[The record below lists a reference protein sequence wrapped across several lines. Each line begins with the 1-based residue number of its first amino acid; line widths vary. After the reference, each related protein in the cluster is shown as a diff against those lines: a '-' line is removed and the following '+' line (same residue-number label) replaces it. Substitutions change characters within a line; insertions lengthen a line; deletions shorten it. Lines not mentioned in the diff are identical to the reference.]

1 MEPIEARKHDHI
13 RLSLTED
20 VQFENLP
27 TGFDSLHFEHL
38 ALPELDFA
46 EIDPSV
52 TLLGKRLAAPILIS
66 SMTGGPTLG
75 GTINQNLAKAAQKI
89 GVGMGLGS
97 QRITLEKPESTASFQ
112 VRDVA
117 PDILL
122 IGNVGAV
129 QLNYGVGLDECRRLV
144 DSVGADA
151 LYLHLNPLQE
161 VVQPEGDTNFK
172 GLLEKIRLVARD
184 LGVPVLV
191 KEVGS
196 GISGKLARQLAEAGI
211 AAIDVS
217 GAGGTSWAII
227 EAKRANTPL
236 QQSLGERFRDW
247 GIPTTVSLI
256 QCRDALPDMPLIAS
270 GGLRSGIDI
279 AKAIALGADAAA
291 MAMPFLEAATHS
303 ADAVEDVLNGLIQ
316 ELKVA
321 MFLVGAR
328 NLAELKGR
336 RDLLIEGGRG

>member
-20 VQFENLP
+20 VQFEHQP
-27 TGFDSLHFEHL
+27 TGFDSLRFEHL

-46 EIDPSV
+46 DVDPST
-52 TLLGKRLAAPILIS
+52 TLLGKPLAAPLLIS
-66 SMTGGPTLG
+66 SMTGGPSLG
-75 GTINQNLAKAAQKI
+75 GTINQNLAKAAQNV

-97 QRITLEKPESTASFQ
+97 QRITLVRPESTASFQ
-112 VRDVA
+112 VRQVA

-122 IGNVGAV
+122 IGNIGAV
-129 QLNYGVGLDECRRLV
+129 QLNYGVGLAECRQLV
-144 DSVGADA
+144 ESVGADA

-161 VVQPEGDTNFK
+161 VIQPEGDTNFK
-172 GLLEKIRLVARD
+172 DLIPKIRLIARD
-184 LGVPVLV
+184 LGVPVLI

-196 GISGKLARQLAEAGI
+196 GISGSLARKLADTGI
-211 AAIDVS
+211 SALDVS
-217 GAGGTSWAII
+217 GGGGTSWAII
-227 EAKRANTPL
+227 EAKRAQTPM

-256 QCRDALPDMPLIAS
+256 QCRDALPTMPLIAS
-270 GGLRSGIDI
+270 GGIRTGIDI

-291 MAMPFLEAATHS
+291 LAHPFLEAATRS
-303 ADAVEDVLNGLIQ
+303 SEAVEEVLHRLIQ
-316 ELKVA
+316 ELKIA

-328 NLAELKGR
+328 TIADLKGR
-336 RDLLIEGGRG
+336 RDLLAEVGR

>member
-20 VQFENLP
+20 VQFEHLP
-27 TGFDSLHFEHL
+27 TGFDSLRFEHL

-46 EIDPSV
+46 EVDPSI
-52 TLLGKRLAAPILIS
+52 TLLGKRLAAPLLIS
-66 SMTGGPTLG
+66 SMTGGPALG
-75 GTINQNLAKAAQKI
+75 GSINQNLAAAAQKV

-129 QLNYGVGLDECRRLV
+129 QLNYGVGLDECRHLV

-172 GLLEKIRLVARD
+172 DLIPKIGHIARE
-184 LGVPVLV
+184 LGVPVLI

-196 GISGKLARQLAEAGI
+196 GISGALAKQLADTGI

-217 GAGGTSWAII
+217 GGGGTSWAII
-227 EAKRANTPL
+227 EAKRAENPM
-236 QQSLGERFRDW
+236 QRSLGERFRDW
-247 GIPTTVSLI
+247 GIPTTVSLV
-256 QCRDALPDMPLIAS
+256 QCRDALPEMPLIAS
-270 GGLRSGIDI
+270 GGVRSGIDI

-291 MAMPFLEAATHS
+291 LAHPFLEAATRS
-303 ADAVEDVLNGLIQ
+303 PEAVEEVLLRLIQ

-328 NLAELKGR
+328 TIADLKGR
-336 RDLLIEGGRG
+336 RDLLVGVTR

>member
-20 VQFENLP
+20 VQFEHMP
-27 TGFDSLHFEHL
+27 TGFDSLRFEHL

-46 EIDPSV
+46 EIDPSI
-52 TLLGKRLAAPILIS
+52 TLLGKRLAAPLLIS
-66 SMTGGPTLG
+66 SMTGGPNLG
-75 GTINQNLAKAAQKI
+75 GTINQNLAAAAQKV

-97 QRITLEKPESTASFQ
+97 QRIILVKPESTASFQ
-112 VRDVA
+112 VRHVA

-122 IGNVGAV
+122 IGNIGAV
-129 QLNYGVGLDECRRLV
+129 QLNYGVGVDECRHLV
-144 DSVGADA
+144 ESVGADA

-161 VVQPEGDTNFK
+161 VIQPEGDVNFK
-172 GLLEKIRLVARD
+172 DLIGKIRQVARE
-184 LGVPVLV
+184 LGVPVLI

-196 GISGKLARQLAEAGI
+196 GISGALATRLADTGI
-211 AAIDVS
+211 SAIDVS
-217 GAGGTSWAII
+217 GGGGTSWAII
-227 EAKRANTPL
+227 EAKRAHTPM

-256 QCRDALPDMPLIAS
+256 QCRDALPEMTLIAS
-270 GGLRSGIDI
+270 GGIRSGIDI

-291 MAMPFLEAATHS
+291 LAQPFLEAATRS
-303 ADAVEDVLNGLIQ
+303 PEAVEEVLHRLIQ

-328 NLAELKGR
+328 TVADLKGR
-336 RDLLIEGGRG
+336 RDLLAEVG

>member
-20 VQFENLP
+20 VQYAQLP

-46 EIDPSV
+46 EVDPSV
-52 TLLGKRLAAPILIS
+52 TLLGKRLAAPLLIS
-66 SMTGGPTLG
+66 SMTGGPALG
-75 GTINQNLAKAAQKI
+75 GTINQNLAEAAQRL

-97 QRITLEKPESTASFQ
+97 QRIGLSNPETLASFQ

-122 IGNVGAV
+122 IGNIGAV
-129 QLNYGVGLDECRRLV
+129 QLNYGVGLDECRHLV
-144 DSVGADA
+144 ESVGADA

-161 VVQPEGDTNFK
+161 VIQPEGDTNFK
-172 GLLEKIRLVARD
+172 DLLSKIRLLARE
-184 LGVPVLV
+184 LGVPVLI

-196 GISGKLARQLAEAGI
+196 GISGSLARKLADAGI

-217 GAGGTSWAII
+217 GGGGTSWAII
-227 EAKRANTPL
+227 EAKRARTAL
-236 QQSLGERFRDW
+236 QQTLGERFRDW
-247 GIPTTVSLI
+247 GIPTTRSVI
-256 QCRDALPDMPLIAS
+256 QCRDAVPELPLIAS
-270 GGLRSGIDI
+270 GGIRSGIDV

-291 MAMPFLEAATHS
+291 LAHPFLEAATRS
-303 ADAVEDVLNGLIQ
+303 ADAVAEILEGLIQ
-316 ELKVA
+316 ELRVA

-328 NLAELKGR
+328 TIADLKGR
-336 RDLLIEGGRG
+336 RDLLLEGTR

>member
-20 VQFENLP
+20 VQFEHVP
-27 TGFDSLHFEHL
+27 TGFDALRLEHQ
-38 ALPELDFA
+38 ALPDLDFA
-46 EIDPSV
+46 DVDPSV
-52 TLLGKRLAAPILIS
+52 TLLGKRLAAPLLIS
-66 SMTGGPTLG
+66 SMTGGPSLG
-75 GTINQNLAKAAQKI
+75 GKINQHLAEAAQQK
-89 GVGMGLGS
+89 GLGMGLGS
-97 QRITLEKPESTASFQ
+97 QRITLEKPETSASFQ
-112 VRDVA
+112 VRHVA

-122 IGNVGAV
+122 IGNIGAV
-129 QLNYGVGLDECRRLV
+129 QLNYGVGLDACRQII

-161 VVQPEGDTNFK
+161 VIQPEGDKNFK
-172 GLLEKIRLVARD
+172 GLLAKIRLITRD
-184 LGVPVLV
+184 LGVPVLA

-196 GISGKLARQLAEAGI
+196 GISGKMARQLADAGI

-227 EAKRANTPL
+227 EAKRAQTPM

-303 ADAVEDVLNGLIQ
+303 TEAVGEVVDRLVQ

-321 MFLVGAR
+321 MFLLGVR
-328 NLAELKGR
+328 TIAELKGR
-336 RDLLIEGGRG
+336 RDLLAEVRR